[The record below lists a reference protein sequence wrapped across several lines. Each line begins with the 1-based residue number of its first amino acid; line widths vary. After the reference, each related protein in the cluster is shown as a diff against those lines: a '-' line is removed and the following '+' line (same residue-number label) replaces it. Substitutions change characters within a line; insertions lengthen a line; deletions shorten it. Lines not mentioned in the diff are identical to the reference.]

1 MLESASAYLLALS
14 FRQYQINSMSTSHV
28 SYLQEM
34 GIQSWEL
41 VHAERLQGYQPSLSQ
56 LPTACRLVLVS
67 DEYPTATEVAMFER
81 VISSFHVANT
91 ETCFIL
97 LAQLTQFDLSN
108 LEWLW
113 FAGCEPMPTPVH
125 KQLFSPHLRD
135 IDGNNQQRR
144 ALWQQICSY
153 ED

>member
-1 MLESASAYLLALS
+1 
-14 FRQYQINSMSTSHV
+14 MSHSHL

-41 VHAERLQGYQPSLSQ
+41 THAERLKGYQPSLNQ
-56 LPTACRLVLVS
+56 LPSHCRLVLVS
-67 DEYPTATEVAMFER
+67 DEYPTAVEVAMFDR
-81 VISSFHVANT
+81 VINSFHVINS
-91 ETCFIL
+91 ETCFIH
-97 LAQLTQFDLSN
+97 LAQLMQFDLST

-113 FAGCEPMPTPVH
+113 FAGCKPLPTSVH
-125 KQLFSPHLRD
+125 KQLVSPHLRD
-135 IDGNNQQRR
+135 IDGNTQQRR